1 MEKQNATRGDAWR
14 RPKGLLK
21 QRGQVLVIM
30 AVLVPVVV
38 LLFLFALGL
47 AALLDV
53 RAHANDTLAVATRAG
68 ARRVVY
74 ADYGEGQV
82 RFTDDVG
89 TRVHDVFAEALALR
103 TAGLGDTPE
112 NIAAAISV
120 AVGYGT
126 PESPWPSPFAAGR
139 AHTCPTV
146 AAQVWVPVRVW
157 MFAVRVLI
165 VSETEV
171 R

>member
-1 MEKQNATRGDAWR
+1 MAKQR
-14 RPKGLLK
+14 
-21 QRGQVLVIM
+21 RGQVLVIF

-38 LLFLFALGL
+38 LLFLFALGV

-53 RAHANDTLAVATRAG
+53 RAHAAYALAVATRAG
-68 ARRVVY
+68 ARHVVY

-82 RFTDDVG
+82 RFADGVD
-89 TRVHDVFAEALALR
+89 TRVHDVFEEALALR

-112 NIAAAISV
+112 NIAAALTA

-126 PESPWPSPFAAGR
+126 PESPWPSPFVGGR

-146 AAQVWVPVRVW
+146 AAQVWVWMFDVRVP
-157 MFAVRVLI
+157 V